1 MVELQVVL
9 PDESA
14 AMAPERLVELAVAAE
29 ELGYGTA
36 WLPDH
41 LLPPGE
47 FGSTYG
53 GVYEPLVTIGYL
65 AARTTRIRFG
75 TSVLVLPMRSPYVVA
90 KQAATLHRLSGERLV
105 LGIGAGWDATEF
117 ASVGATF
124 EDRGRRTD
132 ESLAIIRD
140 LFAGKDRGGV
150 FEPKLRA
157 RLPIMI
163 GGTTKAAL
171 RRAARYG
178 DEWQGLGLD
187 APAFAAAVTNLR
199 SLREES
205 ATPSKESAT
214 PSKESTTPS
223 KESATLDEEFA
234 AHGGVEPAWADA
246 ARPVRV
252 GTRLDWSAGDPG
264 PIVELAYELTEAGAE
279 TMAVSFGDE
288 HDTLARM
295 TRFRT
300 LFTAG

>member
-14 AMAPERLVELAVAAE
+14 TMSPERLVELAVAAE

-65 AARTTRIRFG
+65 AARTSRIRFG
-75 TSVLVLPMRSPYVVA
+75 TSVLVLPMRNPYVVA
-90 KQAATLHRLSGERLV
+90 KQAATLHRLSGERIV
-105 LGIGAGWDATEF
+105 LGLGAGWAKEEF
-117 ASVGATF
+117 AAVGAVF
-124 EDRGRRTD
+124 EERGRRTD
-132 ESLAIIRD
+132 ESLEIIRD
-140 LFAGKDRGGV
+140 LFEDRDRGGV

-163 GGTTKAAL
+163 GGTTVPAL

-187 APAFAAAVTNLR
+187 GAGFAAAVAKLR
-199 SLREES
+199 SFG
-205 ATPSKESAT
+205 
-214 PSKESTTPS
+214 
-223 KESATLDEEFA
+223 D
-234 AHGGVEPAWADA
+234 
-246 ARPVRV
+246 RPIKV
-252 GTRLDWSAGDPG
+252 GTRLDWSTGAPDP
-264 PIVELAYELTEAGAE
+264 VLAAAEELVDAGAE
-279 TMAVSFGDE
+279 TLAVSFGDE
-288 HDTLARM
+288 RTALDRI
-295 TRFRT
+295 TRFRD
-300 LFTAG
+300 LFAAG

>member
-1 MVELQVVL
+1 MAELQVVL

-14 AMAPERLVELAVAAE
+14 AMLPERLVELAIAAE

-105 LGIGAGWDATEF
+105 LGIGAGWAAAEF
-117 ASVGATF
+117 AAVGAVF
-124 EDRGRRTD
+124 EERGRRTD
-132 ESLAIIRD
+132 EALAIVRD
-140 LFAGKDRGGV
+140 LFEGRDRGGV
-150 FEPKLRA
+150 FEPAPRA
-157 RLPIMI
+157 PLPIMI
-163 GGTTKAAL
+163 GGTTAPAL
-171 RRAARYG
+171 RRAARFG

-187 APAFAAAVTNLR
+187 GAGFAAAVARLR
-199 SLREES
+199 SYGDRS
-205 ATPSKESAT
+205 VK
-214 PSKESTTPS
+214 
-223 KESATLDEEFA
+223 
-234 AHGGVEPAWADA
+234 
-246 ARPVRV
+246 V
-252 GTRLDWSAGDPG
+252 GTRLDWSNGDPQ
-264 PIVELAYELTEAGAE
+264 PVVALAHELIDAGAE
-279 TMAVSFGDE
+279 TVAMSFGDE
-288 HDTLARM
+288 QEALNRMARFHD
-295 TRFRT
+295 

>member
-14 AMAPERLVELAVAAE
+14 TMAPERLVELAVAAE

-47 FGSTYG
+47 FGSAYG

-132 ESLAIIRD
+132 ESLAVIRD
-140 LFAGKDRGGV
+140 LFTGKDHDGV

-157 RLPIMI
+157 PLPIMI
-163 GGTTKAAL
+163 GGTTNAAL
-171 RRAARYG
+171 RRAAHYG

-187 APAFAAAVTNLR
+187 APAFTTAVTRLR
-199 SLREES
+199 SLREE
-205 ATPSKESAT
+205 ATARGEGAT
-214 PSKESTTPS
+214 APGQAK
-223 KESATLDEEFA
+223 A
-234 AHGGVEPAWADA
+234 VRADA
-246 ARPVRV
+246 ARPVRA
-252 GTRLDWSAGDPG
+252 GTRLDWSSGDPG
-264 PIVELAYELTEAGAE
+264 PIVTLAYELTAAGAE
-279 TMAVSFGDE
+279 TAAVSFGDE
-288 HDTLARM
+288 RDALDRM
-295 TRFRT
+295 TRFRS

>member
-65 AARTTRIRFG
+65 VARTTRIRFG

-140 LFAGKDRGGV
+140 LFTGKDRGGV
-150 FEPKLRA
+150 FEPKVRA
-157 RLPIMI
+157 PLPIMI

-171 RRAARYG
+171 RRVARYG

-187 APAFAAAVTNLR
+187 APAFAAAAARIRWL
-199 SLREES
+199 S
-205 ATPSKESAT
+205 ADEAVSA
-214 PSKESTTPS
+214 PGE
-223 KESATLDEEFA
+223 A
-234 AHGGVEPAWADA
+234 AVRTGT

-252 GTRLDWSAGDPG
+252 GTRLDWSSGDPG
-264 PIVELAYELTEAGAE
+264 PIVELAYELTDAGAE
-279 TMAVSFGDE
+279 TIAVSFGDE
-288 HDTLARM
+288 HDALDRM
-295 TRFRT
+295 TRFRS

>member
-140 LFAGKDRGGV
+140 LFAGEDRGGV

-157 RLPIMI
+157 PPSDHDRRYDEGRPPPSRP
-163 GGTTKAAL
+163 L
-171 RRAARYG
+171 RRRMARPRPG
-178 DEWQGLGLD
+178 RPRLRHSRNPPSLAPRGVRD
-187 APAFAAAVTNLR
+187 AEQDPRRRAGVR
-199 SLREES
+199 SARR
-205 ATPSKESAT
+205 
-214 PSKESTTPS
+214 
-223 KESATLDEEFA
+223 
-234 AHGGVEPAWADA
+234 VEPARADA

-252 GTRLDWSAGDPG
+252 GTRLDWSGGDPG

-288 HDTLARM
+288 HDALDRM
-295 TRFRT
+295 TRFRS

>member
-14 AMAPERLVELAVAAE
+14 AMPPERLVELAVAAE

-47 FGSTYG
+47 FGPTYG

-105 LGIGAGWDATEF
+105 LGIGAGWDAAEF
-117 ASVGATF
+117 AAVGSSF
-124 EDRGRRTD
+124 EDRGRRTHD
-132 ESLAIIRD
+132 SLAIIRGLFEGDD
-140 LFAGKDRGGV
+140 LGGV
-150 FEPKLRA
+150 FEPKPRA
-157 RLPIMI
+157 PLPIMI
-163 GGTTKAAL
+163 GGTTTAAL

-187 APAFAAAVTNLR
+187 AAAFATAVERLGTLTAEP
-199 SLREES
+199 EE
-205 ATPSKESAT
+205 PGLQ
-214 PSKESTTPS
+214 ST
-223 KESATLDEEFA
+223 
-234 AHGGVEPAWADA
+234 
-246 ARPVRV
+246 RQVRV
-252 GTRLDWSAGDPG
+252 GTRLDWSSGDPE
-264 PIVELAYELTEAGAE
+264 PIVQSAYELAEAGAE
-279 TMAVSFGDE
+279 TLAMSFGDE
-288 HDTLARM
+288 QDTLNRM
-295 TRFRT
+295 TRFRS
-300 LFTAG
+300 LFTGD

>member
-14 AMAPERLVELAVAAE
+14 GMAPERLVELAVAAE

-90 KQAATLHRLSGERLV
+90 KQAATLHRLSGERVV
-105 LGIGAGWDATEF
+105 LGIGAGWEAAEF
-117 ASVGATF
+117 AAVGASF
-124 EDRGRRTD
+124 EERGRRTD
-132 ESLAIIRD
+132 ESLAIIRS
-140 LFAGKDRGGV
+140 LFSGEDRDGV

-157 RLPIMI
+157 PLPIMI
-163 GGTTKAAL
+163 GGTTKPAL
-171 RRAARYG
+171 RRAARFG

-187 APAFAAAVTNLR
+187 GKSFAAAVMRLR
-199 SLREES
+199 SLS
-205 ATPSKESAT
+205 
-214 PSKESTTPS
+214 
-223 KESATLDEEFA
+223 
-234 AHGGVEPAWADA
+234 ADA
-246 ARPVRV
+246 ASTAPARSVRV
-252 GTRLDWSAGDPG
+252 GTRLDWSSGEPG
-264 PIVELAYELTEAGAE
+264 SVVESAYELADAGAE
-279 TMAVSFGDE
+279 TIAVSFGDE
-288 HDTLARM
+288 RDALDRM
-295 TRFRT
+295 TRFRE
-300 LFTAG
+300 LFTAE

>member
-140 LFAGKDRGGV
+140 LFAGRDRGGV

-157 RLPIMI
+157 SLPIMI

-187 APAFAAAVTNLR
+187 ATAFATAVTRLR
-199 SLREES
+199 VLREES
-205 ATPSKESAT
+205 ATPS
-214 PSKESTTPS
+214 
-223 KESATLDEEFA
+223 EEFA
-234 AHGGVEPAWADA
+234 ARGGVEPARVDA

-252 GTRLDWSAGDPG
+252 GTRLDWSGGDPG
-264 PIVELAYELTEAGAE
+264 PVVELAYELTDAGAE
-279 TMAVSFGDE
+279 TVAVSFGDE
-288 HDTLARM
+288 HDTLDRM
-295 TRFRT
+295 TRFRS

>member
-47 FGSTYG
+47 FGPTYG
-53 GVYEPLVTIGYL
+53 GVYEPLVTIGFL

-75 TSVLVLPMRSPYVVA
+75 TSVLVLPMRNPYVVA

-117 ASVGATF
+117 AAVGASF

-132 ESLAIIRD
+132 ECLAIIRGLFSGED
-140 LFAGKDRGGV
+140 LGGV

-157 RLPIMI
+157 PLPIMI
-163 GGTTKAAL
+163 GGTTAAAL
-171 RRAARYG
+171 RRVARFG

-187 APAFAAAVTNLR
+187 APAFAAAVTRLR
-199 SLREES
+199 
-205 ATPSKESAT
+205 
-214 PSKESTTPS
+214 
-223 KESATLDEEFA
+223 TLEASSDSPNQSDEA
-234 AHGGVEPAWADA
+234 AQSDHTGRPDHAVGPA
-246 ARPVRV
+246 RTVRV
-252 GTRLDWSAGDPG
+252 GTRLDWSSGDPG
-264 PIVELAYELTEAGAE
+264 PVVESAYELAEAGAE
-279 TMAVSFGDE
+279 TLALSFGDE
-288 HDTLARM
+288 RDALDRM
-295 TRFRT
+295 ARFRT
-300 LFTAG
+300 LFTAA

>member
-157 RLPIMI
+157 PLPIMI

-187 APAFAAAVTNLR
+187 APAFATAVTNLR

-214 PSKESTTPS
+214 PGE
-223 KESATLDEEFA
+223 ESAARGE
-234 AHGGVEPAWADA
+234 VEPARADA